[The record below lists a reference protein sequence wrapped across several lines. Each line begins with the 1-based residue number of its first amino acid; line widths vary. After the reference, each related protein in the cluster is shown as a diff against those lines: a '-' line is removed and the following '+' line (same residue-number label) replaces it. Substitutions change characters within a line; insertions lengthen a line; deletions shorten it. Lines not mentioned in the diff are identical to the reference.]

1 MNKEEKK
8 QLKNFIENI
17 KIPKIFYAQN
27 LLDLIDN
34 HMIILSQIDLIL
46 HNEKMNSNYINVISK
61 EDLEIMEKISQENPE
76 IRSYIDNIENVIRI
90 LNKLN

>member
-8 QLKNFIENI
+8 QLKYFIENI

-46 HNEKMNSNYINVISK
+46 HNKKMNSNYINIINK
-61 EDLEIMEKISQENPE
+61 EDLRIMEKISQENPE
-76 IRSYIDNIENVIRI
+76 VKSYMNNIENVVRL